1 MAGLHCLI
9 FQLKEITMKNA
20 MLFCIALL
28 FSVGANAA
36 TLTLS
41 TVGSSGATQSIDLN
55 NNSTVLAGGTVAN
68 SGVWESLFDVQTDVD
83 TPVKVEWSFNPTNS
97 LSNAQ
102 LAFGLLTGPG
112 GGYVGAPT
120 IFNITGD
127 FIFTAILTA
136 GSFFGVDIF
145 NATSDVLKYDL
156 SISAV
161 PVPAALWLFAPAL
174 MGFFGLRRKAL
185 KTAAA

>member
-1 MAGLHCLI
+1 
-9 FQLKEITMKNA
+9 MKNA

-28 FSVGANAA
+28 FSVSANAA
-36 TLTLS
+36 TLSLS
-41 TVGSSGATQSIDLN
+41 TVGSNGATQEISLN

-68 SGVWESLFDVQTDVD
+68 SGSWESLFDVTTDVD
-83 TPVKVEWSFNPTNS
+83 TPVRVEWSFNPSTS
-97 LSNAQ
+97 LDSAQ
-102 LAFGLLTGPG
+102 LAFGLVSGPG
-112 GGYVGAPT
+112 GNYVGFPT

-136 GSFFGVDIF
+136 GSYFAVDIL
-145 NATSDVLKYDL
+145 NATSGILKYDL

-174 MGFFGLRRKAL
+174 LGFFGLRRQAR
-185 KTAAA
+185 KTVVA

>member
-1 MAGLHCLI
+1 
-9 FQLKEITMKNA
+9 MKKA

-36 TLTLS
+36 TLNLS
-41 TVGSSGATQSIDLN
+41 TVVSLGGATQSIDLN
-55 NNSTVLAGGTVAN
+55 NNSTVLAGGTVST
-68 SGVWESLFDVQTDVD
+68 SGVWTSLFEVTTDVD
-83 TPVKVEWSFNPTNS
+83 TPVKAQWSFNPTSS
-97 LSNAQ
+97 LSSAQ
-102 LAFGLLTGPG
+102 LAFGLLTGSG
-112 GGYVGAPT
+112 GGYAVGGPT
-120 IFNITGD
+120 NFNITGD

-174 MGFFGLRRKAL
+174 MGFFGLRRQAR
-185 KTAAA
+185 KTAIARIQMS

>member
-9 FQLKEITMKNA
+9 FQLKEIIMKNA

-36 TLTLS
+36 TLDLS
-41 TVGSSGATQSIDLN
+41 TVSSSGASQEVTVN
-55 NNSTVLAGGTVAN
+55 NNSTVLAGGTVSS
-68 SGVWESLFDVQTDVD
+68 SGTWESLFDVVSDSD
-83 TPVKVEWSFNPTNS
+83 TPVRVEWSFNPSNS
-97 LSNAQ
+97 LANAQ
-102 LAFGLLTGPG
+102 LAFGEISGPG
-112 GGYVGAPT
+112 GIFVGAPT

-127 FIFTAILTA
+127 FIFSAILTA
-136 GSFFGVDIF
+136 GTFYGVDIF
-145 NATSDVLKYDL
+145 NATSGILEYDL

-174 MGFFGLRRKAL
+174 MGFFGLRRKAQ
-185 KTAAA
+185 KTATA